1 MIKVQ
6 ELTKIFKVRDSD
18 FIAVDHVSFE
28 VEPGTVFGLLGP
40 NGVRMMAT
48 LRFRESGQT
57 KTPTASRVRWG
68 LYRLRQESING

>member
-40 NGVRMMAT
+40 NG
-48 LRFRESGQT
+48 FG
-57 KTPTASRVRWG
+57 
-68 LYRLRQESING
+68 